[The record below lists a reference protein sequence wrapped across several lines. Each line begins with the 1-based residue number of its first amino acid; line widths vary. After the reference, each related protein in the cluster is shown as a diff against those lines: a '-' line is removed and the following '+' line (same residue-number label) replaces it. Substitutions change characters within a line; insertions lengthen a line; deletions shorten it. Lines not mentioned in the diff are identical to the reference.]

1 MDRANVL
8 AREKNSTNEEKSH
21 ESPAYLLQKHHFQNQ
36 YSNHPPSSLLDD
48 SELQG
53 TSCPSL
59 ERRFPAPTN
68 YKAQFRPSCATLF
81 DMRGKAVR
89 LILTV
94 FLVPFAA
101 FVIPPW
107 HYTEPDRLPDI
118 FAPYVPSTTTV
129 IAEETSENIGIPL
142 RIIITSIGVDAVV
155 RDVGL
160 TKESAMDLA
169 KDPLDTSWYRLGAR
183 PGAIGSAVIAGHVN
197 WYNQEPAV
205 FENLHD
211 ISLGDTILVLDDKNE
226 AVTFVVR
233 DLQSFN
239 ATANA
244 EEVFTSS
251 DGKSHLN
258 LITCEGVWNAKA
270 GQYTSRFVVFAD
282 RKDN

>member
-1 MDRANVL
+1 M
-8 AREKNSTNEEKSH
+8 
-21 ESPAYLLQKHHFQNQ
+21 
-36 YSNHPPSSLLDD
+36 
-48 SELQG
+48 
-53 TSCPSL
+53 
-59 ERRFPAPTN
+59 
-68 YKAQFRPSCATLF
+68 
-81 DMRGKAVR
+81 
-89 LILTV
+89 
-94 FLVPFAA
+94 
-101 FVIPPW
+101 
-107 HYTEPDRLPDI
+107 
-118 FAPYVPSTTTV
+118 
-129 IAEETSENIGIPL
+129 
-142 RIIITSIGVDAVV
+142 
-155 RDVGL
+155 
-160 TKESAMDLA
+160 
-169 KDPLDTSWYRLGAR
+169 
-183 PGAIGSAVIAGHVN
+183 IAGHVN